1 MKKSHLESS
10 NLSCRLPDRIFV
22 TGTNTNIGKTV
33 VSAILVAGL
42 KAGYWKPIQSGI
54 NEPPEAPTDSSWI
67 KSKLNL
73 SPARINAESYLFQM
87 PASPHLAAAAEGR
100 QVSLQKIL
108 QDYREIDSK
117 QNKQQLII
125 EGAGGVLVPINE
137 NDLLIDLI
145 KALKI
150 PVLVVAGAK
159 LGTINHTLLTV
170 EALKSRS
177 IPILGIVINGERHSP
192 VRGTIESFSG
202 LPVLAEIPELIS
214 LTELS
219 LNNAFQ
225 DCFAPLTTYQST

>member
-10 NLSCRLPDRIFV
+10 NLSSRIPDRIFV

-42 KAGYWKPIQSGI
+42 RAGYWKPIQSGI
-54 NEPPEAPTDSSWI
+54 NEPPDAPTDSIWI

-73 SPARINAESYLFQM
+73 SPARIFAESYLFRM
-87 PASPHLAAAAEGR
+87 PASPHLAAGAEGR
-100 QVSLQKIL
+100 QISLQKIL
-108 QDYREIDSK
+108 QDYREIDGK
-117 QNKQQLII
+117 EKLII

-137 NDLLIDLI
+137 NELLIDLI

-170 EALKSRS
+170 EALKNRS
-177 IPILGIVINGERHSP
+177 IPIFGIVINGERRSP
-192 VRGTIESFSG
+192 VKGTIESFTS

-219 LNNAFQ
+219 LSNAFQ
-225 DCFAPLTTYQST
+225 DCFAPFTTYQST